1 MRSDSED
8 PPSVEVTVDADALSV
23 GADVV
28 VEEDWLEATEEE
40 EGVGAG
46 SCVCSCWVSREVELG
61 RREGTQVA

>member
-1 MRSDSED
+1 M
-8 PPSVEVTVDADALSV
+8 TADADALSV

-46 SCVCSCWVSREVELG
+46 CCVCSCWVSREVELG
-61 RREGTQVA
+61 RTEGTEVA